1 MKPEHCV
8 SVFCCCCCCCCCC
21 CVFSFTIRLIVSC
34 INVFVVS
41 AVHTQ
46 VYSFSC
52 VAVQYYRVSSN
63 FKYYYIYISTRPIHN
78 LSENKAAGWS
88 KNPGTACY
96 RKRKD
101 PTAFENRK
109 RSTIGKQTKPR
120 PPPFQVQCLFLSIK
134 ATGHDVRT
142 EKLIRVLSFSP
153 PIMCL
158 ILPSGKIPRMLI
170 LRPPLLRIQGYQRL
184 PSELDQNAALCAL
197 PAAKVMAS
205 TFAFLID
212 SASFPQTLFQIQ
224 SVINVCYWKQWGAL
238 ELVIGCIIGFVLI
251 PLMLTFRS

>member
-1 MKPEHCV
+1 MKTDIDQVYCLSSHWICETGKSTDESGALCQC
-8 SVFCCCCCCCCCC
+8 FCCC

-34 INVFVVS
+34 TNIFVVS

-109 RSTIGKQTKPR
+109 RIQQSANKQTKPR
-120 PPPFQVQCLFLSIK
+120 PPHS
-134 ATGHDVRT
+134 R
-142 EKLIRVLSFSP
+142 S
-153 PIMCL
+153 
-158 ILPSGKIPRMLI
+158 
-170 LRPPLLRIQGYQRL
+170 
-184 PSELDQNAALCAL
+184 
-197 PAAKVMAS
+197 
-205 TFAFLID
+205 
-212 SASFPQTLFQIQ
+212 
-224 SVINVCYWKQWGAL
+224 NVC
-238 ELVIGCIIGFVLI
+238 F
-251 PLMLTFRS
+251 